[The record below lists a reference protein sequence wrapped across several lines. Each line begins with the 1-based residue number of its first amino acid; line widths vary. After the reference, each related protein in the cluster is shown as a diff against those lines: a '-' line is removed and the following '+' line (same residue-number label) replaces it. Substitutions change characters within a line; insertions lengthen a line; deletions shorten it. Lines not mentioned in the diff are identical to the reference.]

1 MMVGNISTNNEKLA
15 STKSLMQLFKSLH
28 FWTGVL
34 LSAGTTFSLTLLILD
49 KFHESSLRESKT
61 SYEISLA
68 KLEAKN
74 MAKDEELKRRDWE
87 YKKLKTSFDELTKS
101 QLSIKEQYHSSLDRH
116 YRYCKEQVRRI
127 KLSTSAY
134 ESMKQVIQF
143 DTPQSPIENAL
154 YNIYVEAYKCVD
166 RFEN

>member
-1 MMVGNISTNNEKLA
+1 MVDNISTDNEKLA
-15 STKSLMQLFKSLH
+15 STKSLMQLFKSPH
-28 FWTGVL
+28 FLTGVL
-34 LSAGTTFSLTLLILD
+34 LGAGTTFSLTLLILD
-49 KFHESSLRESKT
+49 KFYESSLRESKT
-61 SYEISLA
+61 NYEISLA
-68 KLEAKN
+68 KLEAKSV
-74 MAKDEELKRRDWE
+74 AKDEELKRRDWE
-87 YKKLKTSFDELTKS
+87 YKTLKTSFDELTKL

-166 RFEN
+166 RFED